1 MGRKEEIDIIC
12 IPKDSE
18 KVESQHAL
26 FGAKRLITI
35 CVVFVAVSP
44 VGISLDC
51 VNCSR
56 APTVQRVS
64 NRASVTVNEKPTR
77 IWFLDLMF
85 CLFVC
90 FDFSLTIK
98 EIKWTL
104 SPFPPGVQ
112 VAIIFLFEKRLSI
125 FHKDIVSNLSN
136 NIFCNS
142 YSNIYQRV
150 DSFEIK

>member
-1 MGRKEEIDIIC
+1 MGRKEEINIIC
-12 IPKDSE
+12 IPEESE
-18 KVESQHAL
+18 KAERRHTL
-26 FGAKRLITI
+26 FWARRLITI
-35 CVVFVAVSP
+35 CIVFVAVSL
-44 VGISLDC
+44 VGIALDC
-51 VNCSR
+51 VKCSKDQR
-56 APTVQRVS
+56 VQRIS
-64 NRASVTVNEKPTR
+64 NRASVTASKKPTR
-77 IWFLDLMF
+77 IWFLDLMY

-98 EIKWTL
+98 EIKWPLCPISLLGT
-104 SPFPPGVQ
+104 GCHT
-112 VAIIFLFEKRLSI
+112 FLFDKRLSI